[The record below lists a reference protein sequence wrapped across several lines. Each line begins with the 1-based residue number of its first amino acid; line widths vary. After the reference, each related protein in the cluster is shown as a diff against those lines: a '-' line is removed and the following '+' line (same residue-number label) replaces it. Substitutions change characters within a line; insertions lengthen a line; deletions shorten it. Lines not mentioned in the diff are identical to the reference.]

1 MVNKMELGSSGKHAI
16 TYSGQ
21 CEILHVHDN
30 NCDILEHIRSEN
42 CIMSTLS
49 SSLEAELRP
58 KGLALKFTTDGLET
72 YWFQNRPF
80 KISTGK
86 YLLVNDSVP
95 VMDVVIKNV
104 STLGVC
110 VDIDTQLVNDLLYQ
124 LFSPN
129 DLESYN
135 NINRYLLSPELFVRE
150 AVAGKPLKTLLNQF
164 AAISVSENYT
174 RPALELIYD
183 LITVLVQENLSFV
196 TSYYKLQAT
205 KLSTRKE
212 LYRRVLLGKEALD
225 NSIFS
230 EMTITEAADISCLSE
245 FRFYRLFK
253 QCFGVSPY
261 HYLLNRRIESS
272 IELKKQ
278 GLTWNEIAHTLNF
291 TDLAAF
297 SNCFKKINGV
307 PPSKFSL

>member
-1 MVNKMELGSSGKHAI
+1 MMVADSSKKKTLG
-16 TYSGQ
+16 YSGQ
-21 CEILHVHDN
+21 CEILHVNEN
-30 NCDILEHIRSEN
+30 NCDILEHIKSKN

-49 SSLEAELRP
+49 SSLEAEIRP
-58 KGLALKFTTDGLET
+58 RGLALKFTINGLET
-72 YWFQNRPF
+72 YWLHNKPF
-80 KISTGK
+80 EISNGK
-86 YLLVNDSVP
+86 YILINESVP
-95 VMDVVIKNV
+95 AMDVVIKNT

-110 VDIDTQLVNDLLYQ
+110 VDIDDQLVNDLLHQ

-135 NINRYLLSPELFVRE
+135 NISRYLLSPELFVRE
-150 AVAGKPLKTLLNQF
+150 AVAGKPLKTLLSQF
-164 AAISVSENYT
+164 AAISVSEELS
-174 RPALELIYD
+174 RPSLELIYE
-183 LITVLVQENLSFV
+183 LITLLVQDNLSFI

-225 NSIFS
+225 NSTFS
-230 EMTITEAADISCLSE
+230 ELSITEVADISCLSE

-253 QCFGVSPY
+253 QCFGISPY
-261 HYLLNRRIESS
+261 HYLIKRRIGSS
-272 IELKKQ
+272 INLRKQ
-278 GLTWNEIAHTLNF
+278 GLTWNEIAYKLNF

-307 PPSKFSL
+307 SPSKFTL